1 MVPLAMT
8 MSCPLSLTRSSTSPL
23 TASDSSLPIS
33 LNVTMD
39 TLNIDTT
46 TMLLSVS
53 YNLRMTWLDNRLTYN
68 NLKNMTRL
76 NTGETRDRGIR

>member
-8 MSCPLSLTRSSTSPL
+8 MSCPLSLTRSSTSPP